1 MFMEKVIIDTV
12 VLLKHLE
19 SPGLLSKSNLTVCVF
34 DFQIEIIK
42 FWKLNLRISK
52 IKRLLHGLKRTTDEG
67 FALNELEY
75 NQSKLNQE
83 LIKCISDLEILESNF
98 ELIFGANLLSKLKL
112 PYELRYSVN
121 KFELDAIK
129 LFRIKVLI
137 VDKKEFEIV
146 MTSIRSYEE
155 VYATLLTN
163 IKLLNMLSYLC
174 CGYKGIPFLL
184 EKTKM
189 ENKQC
194 KNSNDWSKHHLQLI
208 KI

>member
-1 MFMEKVIIDTV
+1 MEKVIIDTV

-19 SPGLLSKSNLTVCVF
+19 SPGLLSKSNLTLCVF

-52 IKRLLHGLKRTTDEG
+52 IKQLLCDLKHTTDEG

-129 LFRIKVLI
+129 LFKIKVLI
-137 VDKKEFEIV
+137 ADKKEFEMI
-146 MTSIRSYEE
+146 MATIRSYED
-155 VYATLLTN
+155 VYGTSLSKTE
-163 IKLLNMLSYLC
+163 LLNMLSYLC
-174 CGYKGIPFLL
+174 CGFKGIRFLL
-184 EKTKM
+184 EKIKT
-189 ENKQC
+189 ENNQSKE
-194 KNSNDWSKHHLQLI
+194 SNDWSKHHLQLI